1 MVNTICLFAKLQTNK
16 NEKKHNKDNVNIAWA
31 FFFSPLLL
39 TSRIR
44 MNITF
49 DCLVSNAHEEINKL
63 NQAKRNEMEAKFIYN
78 FFSSLFWF
86 LTICVNSFV
95 MDNSKENHRLV
106 LVRAFTHT
114 EKKHHRL

>member
-1 MVNTICLFAKLQTNK
+1 
-16 NEKKHNKDNVNIAWA
+16 
-31 FFFSPLLL
+31 
-39 TSRIR
+39 

-114 EKKHHRL
+114 EKKTSPTLDLLPTFLLSHQVKKQSKLNVLKMVTIKKCITIYTKINAKK